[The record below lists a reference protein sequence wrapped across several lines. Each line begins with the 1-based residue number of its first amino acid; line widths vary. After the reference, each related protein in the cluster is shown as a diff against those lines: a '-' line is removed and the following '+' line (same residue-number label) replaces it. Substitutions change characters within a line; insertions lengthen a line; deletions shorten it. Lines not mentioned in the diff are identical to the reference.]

1 MAIAIPYNSDNIT
14 NQFRIELTTVSESK
28 YFELYFHAVVTI
40 GLTVV
45 LDGLKTS

>member
-28 YFELYFHAVVTI
+28 VF
-40 GLTVV
+40 
-45 LDGLKTS
+45 